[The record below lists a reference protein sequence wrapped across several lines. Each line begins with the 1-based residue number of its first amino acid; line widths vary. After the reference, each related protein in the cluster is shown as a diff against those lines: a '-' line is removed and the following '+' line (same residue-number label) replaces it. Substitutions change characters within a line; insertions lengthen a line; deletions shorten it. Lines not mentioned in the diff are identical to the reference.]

1 MSKDALTRVDC
12 PSATALVNS
21 YAGTV
26 SNRGRACASS
36 APSDGR
42 ALIVDRDWW
51 IGEGSKDNE
60 ATTRVIV
67 FHGEFVGLVGITPQ
81 TGWRD
86 HLGEIGYW
94 LGTQYWGKGIATSA
108 LKQMTDHEVFHRFN
122 EGLKAS
128 RLYRKAHP
136 YVAKEV
142 PKGKQQLHRQYH
154 RGPFELQGDVLRC
167 IIGVKNDGEV
177 VFEIDNKELNA
188 SEFSSLF
195 HAHAGWGLRV
205 CVVPADELSR
215 EPRIEV
221 LAPKGTR
228 R

>member
-1 MSKDALTRVDC
+1 MRPKAPYPTTFDKVRITREN
-12 PSATALVNS
+12 SETACIEYLRP
-21 YAGTV
+21 GV
-26 SNRGRACASS
+26 SST
-36 APSDGR
+36 
-42 ALIVDRDWW
+42 L
-51 IGEGSKDNE
+51 
-60 ATTRVIV
+60 
-67 FHGEFVGLVGITPQ
+67 FV
-81 TGWRD
+81 
-86 HLGEIGYW
+86 LGP
-94 LGTQYWGKGIATSA
+94 K